1 MKNKILAFLT
11 ALVVGFAGFSVSAP
25 VVAWAVTSE
34 FEFLSAFWDFALSV
48 SNYADEIAENKAAYA
63 STPEGIKA
71 RAIVLEKFKPYKK
84 ELPSDLSKS
93 DFLQLLVDITT
104 DNDYSYL
111 EETYGKEVADFHLEH
126 CGDLIDFKANLIFPL
141 FNGLDDFVDALF
153 DSDLDNYNIDD
164 DGNPQIP
171 ADDFKKEI
179 NDQSKT
185 ITPKNRKYQKYSWR
199 DLSEEYY
206 ESSQVN
212 FGSGNFARYIPMET
226 ITIENACGI
235 EGNTKQYKGFYLQSY
250 MERKG
255 SSYFQP
261 YQYLFYCEEHEYE
274 GASPDSNVSSPVWYT
289 HYNWYCRPI
298 FYETLDGVSI
308 DTFDVLAAGLDS
320 KYIPSTDP
328 ASGERVF
335 LPVYPN
341 YCSLG
346 FNSNGQIS
354 LSFGDDLGS
363 IRLNYPIYWQFA
375 LNNNFMQACS
385 PFYNSNYA
393 YFLRY
398 DNVLDKIPLIYGT
411 VRDVNTGA
419 NVVRSGLRHFFLKGS
434 DSMGISTYPIRY
446 HDSGDPNG
454 RMTDIVTCDEDHTCD
469 FGFYVS
475 NEQFTTTYKIDTS
488 RIPSNAVVTIK
499 GGDVYTWN
507 ITDETTGDTITIG
520 ELIDS
525 DYVIPPS
532 TPGNTSGGGNGGG
545 NGGNVNVGGDVK
557 VDGTVTVSG
566 GVDINVSVPDINV
579 NVNVSGGVGVGGNG
593 GGVNASLPD
602 MSPVDEYLESA
613 ADDSSGF
620 RRFLADFFSF
630 LPNDIILLLGIA
642 ISVAIVCRLL
652 GR

>member
-11 ALVVGFAGFSVSAP
+11 ALVLGFLGV
-25 VVAWAVTSE
+25 
-34 FEFLSAFWDFALSV
+34 L
-48 SNYADEIAENKAAYA
+48 A
-63 STPEGIKA
+63 STPIVSYASAVDTIGNIVEIISGILDLKENFNTL
-71 RAIVLEKFKPYKK
+71 LELKDEAQGIERTNLGHKVVITMRDVFKKYP
-84 ELPSDLSKS
+84 
-93 DFLQLLVDITT
+93 DFTKQ
-104 DNDYSYL
+104 
-111 EETYGKEVADFHLEH
+111 
-126 CGDLIDFKANLIFPL
+126 
-141 FNGLDDFVDALF
+141 DFVDFFYQLNLSF
-153 DSDLDNYNIDD
+153 GDPTSVNEKYGLSLSTD
-164 DGNPQIP
+164 DGSYLFNLIHDTCWCFDCSLDELADILYDKNYSDSSINEDGDVEMPTP
-171 ADDFKKEI
+171 AFKKYVDDLS
-179 NDQSKT
+179 NN

-393 YFLRY
+393 YFLKY

-488 RIPSNAVVTIK
+488 RIPSNAVITIK